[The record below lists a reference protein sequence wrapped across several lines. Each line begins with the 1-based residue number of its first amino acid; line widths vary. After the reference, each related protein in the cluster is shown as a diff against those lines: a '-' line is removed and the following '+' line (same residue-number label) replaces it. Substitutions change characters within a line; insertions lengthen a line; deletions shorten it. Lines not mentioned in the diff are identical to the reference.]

1 MSNRKISGEPE
12 DADNQKVP
20 SALWNVAVW
29 ALALGAFA
37 VATVSSYREI
47 HYNIPNDLRS
57 PAILLVNAL
66 LATVVAFGFALH
78 EGSLK
83 RWSDV
88 HLCLR
93 FGFWS
98 AAVFRLLPPILNEG
112 DGLYLRNCGT
122 FDVPYVVLGACIHA
136 GLAAL
141 LTCPYAIRVLDP
153 KGHRWL
159 ANDESLLEMCGSVI
173 LIFFIVAGI
182 VRLLAENWWLGFL

>member
-1 MSNRKISGEPE
+1 MSHLLKNRKFSKETE
-12 DADNQKVP
+12 DADGQKVT
-20 SALWNVAVW
+20 SALSDVAAW
-29 ALALGAFA
+29 ALAFGAFA
-37 VATVSSYREI
+37 VAVVLSYREI

-66 LATVVAFGFALH
+66 LATVVALGFALH

-83 RWSDV
+83 RWPDV
-88 HLCLR
+88 HLCLQ

-122 FDVPYVVLGACIHA
+122 FDVPYVVLGACMHG

-141 LTCPYAIRVLDP
+141 LACPYAIRVLNLP
-153 KGHRWL
+153 VWTEG
-159 ANDESLLEMCGSVI
+159 ESFWELCGTVI
-173 LIFFIVAGI
+173 LVFFIVACV
-182 VRLLAENWWLGFL
+182 VRLLAENW